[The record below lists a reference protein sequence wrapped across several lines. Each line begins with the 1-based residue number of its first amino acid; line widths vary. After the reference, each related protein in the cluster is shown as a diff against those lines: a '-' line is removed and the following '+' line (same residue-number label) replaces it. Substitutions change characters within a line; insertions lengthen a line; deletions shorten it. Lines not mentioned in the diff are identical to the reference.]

1 MSRREIAVVLH
12 GVEAVD
18 ADWSNEYGTMKDSL
32 KYIIR
37 KAEGLR
43 DGGYLVELLGAQMGM
58 EQRVA

>member
-1 MSRREIAVVLH
+1 
-12 GVEAVD
+12 
-18 ADWSNEYGTMKDSL
+18 MKDSL

-58 EQRVA
+58 DQRVA